1 MKPHHV
7 RRLTM
12 GLFVTGLAGTLGLTG
27 CAAPMATSAAIAPVS
42 AEAAGP
48 LYRIGPGDR
57 LSVFVYGSPDLSV
70 HDLPVRPDGRIS
82 LPLVPN
88 IVAADKTTVE
98 LDQEITDKLSKF
110 VKSPNVTVMVDSF
123 HGPLS
128 SQVRVI
134 GGASKP
140 IAVAYVNHLTL
151 LDVMVDAGGLS
162 KFANGNDAY
171 VVRKQNGT
179 ETKIPVEI
187 GALLN
192 RGDMTQNL
200 AMEPGDVVVIPE
212 TWF

>member
-1 MKPHHV
+1 
-7 RRLTM
+7 M

-27 CAAPMATSAAIAPVS
+27 CAAPMATSAAAAPVS

-171 VVRKQNGT
+171 VVRKQDGT